1 MKFLDKISGKTLLII
16 GGVVLVIAIGLVVGV
31 MVTGG
36 F

>member
-1 MKFLDKISGKTLLII
+1 MNFLDKINGKTLLII
-16 GGVVLVIAIGLVVGV
+16 CGVVLVIAIGLVVGV

>member
-1 MKFLDKISGKTLLII
+1 MNFLDKINGKTLLII

-36 F
+36 V